1 MSLITCCPSCGTM
14 FRVVPDQL
22 RISEGWVRCGHCAD
36 VFDATAHMMDP
47 PPAALAPEG
56 PDTQPVIDDAPPAVA
71 PPVPAKARGA
81 ASRPAPLATATSA
94 ADSPDSRSLEESPL
108 DRPFVFR
115 RSDMGDVDDLPSVSP
130 PVAPPARAGE
140 AWAPSSHLDED
151 AAIHQVS
158 FMRHARRRAFWRR
171 PAVRTFLGLALVGLG
186 ALLALQVAV
195 QDRDR
200 LAAAHPELRPA
211 LQQLCAAVGCTIGP
225 PRQIEAIA
233 IDSSAFNKLRGDA
246 YRLSVTLRNQAPTP
260 VAVPSIELTLTDSQD
275 QPVLRR
281 VLTPAELGASSP
293 VIGAAAEWSAN
304 VTMAVAASGIGRVAG
319 YRLLAF
325 YP

>member
-1 MSLITCCPSCGTM
+1 M

-36 VFDATAHMMDP
+36 VFDATAHMMDS
-47 PPAALAPEG
+47 PAALARDG
-56 PDTQPVIDDAPPAVA
+56 PDTQPAFDDAPPAVL
-71 PPVPAKARGA
+71 PSSPAKGRAA
-81 ASRPAPLATATSA
+81 ASRPAPLAPAAGADAT
-94 ADSPDSRSLEESPL
+94 DSRSLEESPL

-115 RSDMGDVDDLPSVSP
+115 RSDMGEADDLPSVSP
-130 PVAPPARAGE
+130 PVAPPATRGGE

-171 PAVRTFLGLALVGLG
+171 PVVRGVLAVSLVVLS

-200 LAAAHPELRPA
+200 LAAANPELRPV
-211 LQQLCAAVGCTIGP
+211 LQQVCAALSCTLGP

-260 VAVPSIELTLTDSQD
+260 VAVPAIELTLTDSQD
-275 QPVLRR
+275 QPVVRR
-281 VLTPAELGASSP
+281 VLTPAEMGASSP

>member
-1 MSLITCCPSCGTM
+1 M

-36 VFDATAHMMDP
+36 VFDATAHMMDAA
-47 PPAALAPEG
+47 PALSPDG
-56 PDTQPVIDDAPPAVA
+56 PDTQPAFDDAPPAVLPPA
-71 PPVPAKARGA
+71 PARSRGT
-81 ASRPAPLATATSA
+81 ASRPAALPGPSPA
-94 ADSPDSRSLEESPL
+94 ADAPDSRSLDEESPL

-115 RSDMGDVDDLPSVSP
+115 RSDMGEADDLPSVSP
-130 PVAPPARAGE
+130 PVAPVAGPARSGE

-151 AAIHQVS
+151 AAIHHVS

-171 PAVRTFLGLALVGLG
+171 PLVRAVLAVSLVVLG

-211 LQQLCAAVGCTIGP
+211 LQALCVALGCTLGP

-246 YRLSVTLRNQAPTP
+246 YRLSVTLRNQAPAP
-260 VAVPSIELTLTDSQD
+260 VAVPAIELTLTDSQD
-275 QPVLRR
+275 QPVVRR
-281 VLTPAELGASSP
+281 VLTPAEMGASSP
-293 VIGAAAEWSAN
+293 VIGAAAEWSAT